1 MKLHAYYYMLLI
13 IFGMCEKNC
22 HNPIILKFRKVII
35 NMLLALLS
43 YQKINYIFL
52 RETKSR
58 IWTELIVSLSAISSS
73 SEYSDIIGKRSG
85 RCTVMQNDAEVKEPI
100 RMGGKKRS
108 LGSVGICA
116 SDMLVWL
123 VHSWIFTKRSD
134 MTNNPVNPHATLKI
148 FGIVKKSIKF
158 CAVISILS
166 TFLVCKM

>member
-1 MKLHAYYYMLLI
+1 
-13 IFGMCEKNC
+13 MCEKNC
-22 HNPIILKFRKVII
+22 HNSIFFIHICILRFTEHTFIYRIYIEISQSYYKYKIRFLHHYYIRKF
-35 NMLLALLS
+35 NC
-43 YQKINYIFL
+43 IFL
-52 RETKSR
+52 REIKEISNL
-58 IWTELIVSLSAISSS
+58 ELIISLSAISSS

-134 MTNNPVNPHATLKI
+134 VTNNPVNPHPH
-148 FGIVKKSIKF
+148 
-158 CAVISILS
+158 
-166 TFLVCKM
+166 